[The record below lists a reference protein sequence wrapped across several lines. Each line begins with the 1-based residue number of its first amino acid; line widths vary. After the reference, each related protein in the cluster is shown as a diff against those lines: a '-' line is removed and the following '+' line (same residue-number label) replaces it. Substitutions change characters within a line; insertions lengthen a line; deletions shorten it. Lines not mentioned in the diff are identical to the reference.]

1 MGLMPDLQGVL
12 SKLYTDLMDV
22 QRYNSDK
29 DADGNTVA
37 VLNPVP
43 ELTGIPCRLS
53 FSTPDSPVM
62 AADGNPTD
70 TQLLLI
76 CAPDV
81 PLKSGDFVTV
91 TRDGAAAY
99 SGNIGRPNPYQNSLQ
114 VLFRDKGVS

>member
-1 MGLMPDLQGVL
+1 MGLIPNLQGVL
-12 SKLYTDLMDV
+12 QKLYTDRMDV
-22 QRYNSDK
+22 QRQTSGK
-29 DADGNTVA
+29 DADGNTET

-62 AADGNPTD
+62 TADGNPTD
-70 TQLLLI
+70 IQPLLI

-81 PLKSGDFVTV
+81 PIKSGDFVTV
-91 TRDGAAAY
+91 TRDGADVY
-99 SGNIGRPNPYQNSLQ
+99 SGHIGRPNPYQNSLQ